1 MLKNNISEE
10 TIKKITKV
18 KKQEI
23 ERIKKEMNN
32 LS

>member
-1 MLKNNISEE
+1 MLKNKMSEK
-10 TIKKITKV
+10 TIIKITKV

-23 ERIKKEMNN
+23 ERIKKEMNR